1 MSDQIHRKIGQLVIV
16 GFDGTS
22 IPSDLRALA
31 REMGLGGIVLFGRN
45 IESPEQVGE
54 LACESLDLSHELPPW
69 VSVDQEGGRVARL
82 KSPFTR
88 WPPMSSLGRGVNID
102 LATRFAHAMAC
113 ELRAVGITL
122 DYAPV
127 LDVNTNPENVV
138 IGDRSL
144 SEEPVVVAKLGEAI
158 VHAFQD
164 AGVAA
169 CAKHFPGHGDTTKD
183 SHLELPVVAHSVN
196 RLRAIEVQPFRVA
209 IAQEV
214 ATVMTA
220 HVLYPSLDEDRP
232 ATLSHQILTGMLRQE
247 LGFEGLIISDDME
260 MAAISDGY
268 SMEDATVQAVAAG
281 CDMVLLCGTD
291 INKQGRALEGLIRAV
306 EDDRL
311 KRERVEES
319 LARQERVKA
328 RFLGDLRGWR
338 PAGSGQLRR
347 LLGCEDHVAIAQEM
361 ERNL

>member
-1 MSDQIHRKIGQLVIV
+1 
-16 GFDGTS
+16 
-22 IPSDLRALA
+22 
-31 REMGLGGIVLFGRN
+31 
-45 IESPEQVGE
+45 
-54 LACESLDLSHELPPW
+54 
-69 VSVDQEGGRVARL
+69 
-82 KSPFTR
+82 
-88 WPPMSSLGRGVNID
+88 MSSLGRGVNID